1 MLVLTRRKNEEV
13 WLDNGRIKV
22 RVIYARRGNVALGFS
37 APGNVDVDRKEIFL
51 RKQENPDSN
60 NQ

>member
-37 APGNVDVDRKEIFL
+37 APGHVDVDRKEIFL

-60 NQ
+60 N